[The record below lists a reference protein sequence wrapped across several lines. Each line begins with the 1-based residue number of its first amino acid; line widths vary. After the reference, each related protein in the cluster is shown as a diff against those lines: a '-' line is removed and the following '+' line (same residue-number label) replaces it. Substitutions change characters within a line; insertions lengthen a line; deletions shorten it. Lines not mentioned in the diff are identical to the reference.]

1 MKDVKKYYILIA
13 TILSIMCLVLVFYLN
28 GAESFSHKKDYI
40 YTNTSQNIDN
50 TSRTQTIYKSEP
62 NISGYDLFLTD
73 KFKNQEQTSINNN
86 SQKVNDT
93 QKVFDADS
101 KIEVNNQSVSKDNNE
116 ENNQSVSKSDN
127 EGGDKIESDTKIK
140 NNKDENTDSQK
151 YIKRKID
158 PKKPMIALTFD
169 DGPHYKYTNK
179 ILDYLEKYN
188 GAATFFVLGSNAEKN
203 KKVIKRI
210 AESGN
215 EIGNHTYDHK
225 QLTKLSGEEIT
236 DEITKTANILEKIT
250 GVKPNLLRPTYGSVN
265 DNVKLYSDAPLIL
278 WSIDTLDWKSRNK
291 NKVVNAALKKVRDGD
306 IILMHD
312 IYETTAMAA
321 EVIIK
326 ELCSRG
332 YQLVTINE
340 LYEAKSINLEKGYK
354 YTFAR

>member
-1 MKDVKKYYILIA
+1 MKSVKKHYVLII
-13 TILSIMCLVLVFYLN
+13 TILSMMCLTLVFYLK
-28 GAESFSHKKDYI
+28 GVESFSHKKGYI
-40 YTNTSQNIDN
+40 DTDISQNVKN
-50 TSRTQTIYKSEP
+50 TTRTQTIYKSGP
-62 NISGYDLFLTD
+62 NLSDYDIITTD
-73 KFKNQEQTSINNN
+73 KFKNQEQASISNN
-86 SQKVNDT
+86 SEKVNAT
-93 QKVFDADS
+93 QKVSAADS
-101 KIEVNNQSVSKDNNE
+101 KNKESNQSVSKADNE
-116 ENNQSVSKSDN
+116 ERIKF
-127 EGGDKIESDTKIK
+127 ESDTKIK
-140 NNKDENTDSQK
+140 SNKDENIASKK
-151 YIKRKID
+151 YLKRTID

-188 GAATFFVLGSNAEKN
+188 GAATFFVLGSSAEKN
-203 KKVIKRI
+203 KKIIKRI

-225 QLTKLSGEEIT
+225 QLTKLSGKEIT
-236 DEITKTANILEKIT
+236 DEITKTANILEGIT
-250 GVKPNLLRPTYGSVN
+250 GIKPNLLRPTYGSVN

-291 NKVVNAALKKVRDGD
+291 KKVVNAALKKARDGD

-326 ELCSRG
+326 ELSSRG

-340 LYEAKSINLEKGYK
+340 LYEAKGISLVKGHK
-354 YTFAR
+354 YAVAY